1 MSDKRKKTKGYENTK
16 EENKVNYPLTRK
28 IKKKV
33 EQNKEK
39 WLEWIKY
46 ATIEESVRT
55 NNTQTL
61 YRTANN
67 ISGTF
72 SEKLSVIKDK
82 GNKIFED
89 KKQTKQ
95 RMEVKNRW
103 KEHFE

>member
-1 MSDKRKKTKGYENTK
+1 
-16 EENKVNYPLTRK
+16 
-28 IKKKV
+28 
-33 EQNKEK
+33 
-39 WLEWIKY
+39 
-46 ATIEESVRT
+46 VRT